1 MADNDVS
8 ERLRLAY
15 AAYKLK
21 DEPRAGWVMHGV
33 HLPESVAAHSW
44 GTAYLCLL
52 FATEAGVDV
61 GRALAIA
68 VLHDVAEART
78 GDFVARL
85 TASDR
90 PVDAVEKA
98 RLEREAVEQLLPL
111 DQPALRELWQAYE
124 DRADAA
130 ARFVRDMNLID
141 MCLEALR
148 YERERRYDPSVYVPS
163 SGAHRHLDE
172 FFLSAEWRLESDVAK
187 QLYHAIRADYD
198 QEKVSRSGENT
209 NAR

>member
-1 MADNDVS
+1 MAEDPL

-33 HLPESVAAHSW
+33 SLPESVAAHSW

-52 FATEAGVDV
+52 FAAGAGVDV
-61 GRALAIA
+61 GRAVAIA
-68 VLHDVAEART
+68 LLHDVAEAST

-85 TASDR
+85 EARDR
-90 PVDAVEKA
+90 PVGAAEKA
-98 RLEREAVEQLLPL
+98 RLEREAIDELLPADL
-111 DQPALRELWQAYE
+111 PETRELWQAYE

-148 YERERRYDPSVYVPS
+148 YEREGRYDPSVYVPS
-163 SGAHRHLDE
+163 GGGHRHLDE
-172 FFLSAEWRLESDVAK
+172 FFHSAAWRLESDVAK
-187 QLYHAIRADYD
+187 RLFRAIKSDYD
-198 QEKVSRSGENT
+198 EAKA
-209 NAR
+209 AR